1 MIQEAAT
8 QLLNG
13 VPAETVKAT
22 LAEHFQGKRCSSLS
36 NAISAVRTAVLASGV
51 RPEGYEAAA
60 AGLRAVAPPDL
71 ERDVHALLAASPT
84 DQYRLVKAHA
94 SRPTWPDHV
103 ERALAQLPLLPPNA
117 AALGLSSEE
126 NLSLKR
132 ERDGQRIRKNE
143 TLITVK
149 DAKSLLDTVTAML
162 MTAKPTDSYSRLILP
177 VLLVT
182 GRRLVEVCDPT
193 STFGPTPN
201 ESYCTFDNQA
211 KKRGQANVYTIPLL
225 VPYGVLS
232 TGLLALRQKQLA
244 TNTTT
249 NTVTN
254 TTNLTKLQVNQRF
267 SGNLRR
273 DLQKGTLPGF
283 PRLTADPDKP
293 THPHDL
299 RSAYMAFVYELY
311 TSPYTFAR
319 TAMLCLGHETMQ
331 DSLVY
336 NNVRLQGADGMRGS
350 LGPLHI

>member
-1 MIQEAAT
+1 MIQEAAA

-13 VPAETVKAT
+13 VPAETVKAS

-60 AGLRAVAPPDL
+60 AGLRAAAPPEL
-71 ERDVHALLAASPT
+71 ERDVHAFLAAPPT
-84 DQYRLVKAHA
+84 DQHRLVKAHA
-94 SRPTWPDHV
+94 SHPTWPDDV
-103 ERALAQLPLLPPNA
+103 ESALARLPLLPPNA
-117 AALGLSSEE
+117 AALGLSAEE

-132 ERDGQRIRKNE
+132 ERDGQRIKKNE
-143 TLITVK
+143 TLITIK
-149 DAKSLLDTVTAML
+149 DAKSLLDTVSAML

-177 VLLVT
+177 VMLVT

-201 ESYCTFDNQA
+201 ERYCTFDNQA

-225 VPYGVLS
+225 VPYSVVS
-232 TGLLALRQKQLA
+232 TGLLALRQKQMT

-249 NTVTN
+249 
-254 TTNLTKLQVNQRF
+254 LTKLQVNQRF
-267 SGNLRR
+267 SANLRR
-273 DLQKGTLPGF
+273 DLQKGTTLPGF

-336 NNVRLQGADGMRGS
+336 NNVRLEDADGMRGS